1 MHKREVYFASP
12 STSVHR
18 KKDSSPLIV
27 SLEHIAKTR
36 KQPWRGSPSW
46 CSYPPCH
53 PDTKSDNCLKSHTP
67 LPGFVRKTTRNHVT
81 PSSTVTR
88 KRFVSSLYLG
98 SIRMQTSP
106 LLNRLRVRCG
116 LFDSC
121 HEPIQFFCSLQWQF
135 HAVSA
140 ERNDTMHVDRHKV
153 RCSCASNTM
162 TASEYSSDAKWGT
175 GGQPSDWGEPQ
186 ACLSSPGQITSGHD
200 TTRQ

>member
-1 MHKREVYFASP
+1 MHEREVYFASP

-106 LLNRLRVRCG
+106 LLNRLRFLNRLTERKWLQHNSVLLGIILPGIPFVITNWLERTSIVTLAPPKPSLTWMC
-116 LFDSC
+116 FSC
-121 HEPIQFFCSLQWQF
+121 WSVVKNHFSLRSF
-135 HAVSA
+135 
-140 ERNDTMHVDRHKV
+140 NGI
-153 RCSCASNTM
+153 
-162 TASEYSSDAKWGT
+162 YSSLNDF
-175 GGQPSDWGEPQ
+175 SYE
-186 ACLSSPGQITSGHD
+186 SFHN
-200 TTRQ
+200 R

>member
-1 MHKREVYFASP
+1 MLL
-12 STSVHR
+12 
-18 KKDSSPLIV
+18 SPLP
-27 SLEHIAKTR
+27 
-36 KQPWRGSPSW
+36 PWHKIRQLSQ
-46 CSYPPCH
+46 
-53 PDTKSDNCLKSHTP
+53 KSHP
-67 LPGFVRKTTRNHVT
+67 LARVCAKTTRNHVT

-200 TTRQ
+200 ITRQ